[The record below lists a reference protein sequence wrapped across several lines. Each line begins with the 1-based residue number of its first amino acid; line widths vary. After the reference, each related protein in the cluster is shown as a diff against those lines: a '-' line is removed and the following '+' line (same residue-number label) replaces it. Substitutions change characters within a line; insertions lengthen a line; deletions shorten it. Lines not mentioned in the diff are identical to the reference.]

1 MARFHPSNLLEVN
14 PLVYVSCSFGDESL
28 CTHPIRPIIK
38 AIYLYDNVSIR
49 TLSMTS
55 STGCV
60 LGLEDVLST

>member
-1 MARFHPSNLLEVN
+1 MLWPKGQPIFDHLMPVRNAMCC
-14 PLVYVSCSFGDESL
+14 LVPIAKD
-28 CTHPIRPIIK
+28 HPIRPIIK